1 MPSQAGVPSLSV
13 PLFLWRRLTEQPS
26 SSLMQRHPRYVAAA
40 EAVRELTGWVTVRCW
55 LGMYGSHSP
64 KLVQVFG
71 TGPVA

>member
-1 MPSQAGVPSLSV
+1 
-13 PLFLWRRLTEQPS
+13 
-26 SSLMQRHPRYVAAA
+26 MQRHPRYVAAA
-40 EAVRELTGWVTVRCW
+40 EAVRELTGWVTVRRW